1 VSKALRIVLGIALI
15 ISGTTLGSLPATAS
29 TVFNCG
35 TTGTYTVSSGVA
47 ISHASCVGDLT
58 LDGTVTSVGAGAF
71 ENAQLNAVIIPV
83 GVTAIG
89 IDAFK
94 LARIDSLVFN
104 EGLLT
109 IGASAFADMS
119 KSVSAPPL
127 DITIPNS
134 VTSIGAYAF
143 VQLVLGAVVLGNG
156 TTTILQGTF
165 YNNFGQGATSMQLG
179 ANVSTIEAT
188 AFLGLRATN
197 VEFPDSLRSIDAN
210 AFSES
215 ALQSVVFPD
224 ELTTVHV
231 DAFSHSGSL
240 TAVLYCGSSPGVP
253 NTLFA
258 PVSCVQSTVTFRSN
272 WESDSTSAQTKTLN
286 RKAQLSTS
294 TLQRAG
300 YSFSGWNE
308 ASDGSATAHADG
320 SEYSFASDLILFAQW
335 TQNATPPQPPA
346 VSAPQP
352 PTQPTPQLVSLV
364 TIEQGKDAKY
374 SVLRVALGQTSWA
387 EPILGIQVRL
397 LDTKGNL
404 IRMFVVPLELGTNEV
419 ELDLKLPKGSFDVEV
434 VTLSQNGQSQ
444 PVVSLPGL
452 ASQAF
457 FNRTSKFEEPTL
469 EGTSVSRPILFD
481 GNSSTLRPKAKIGLR
496 RLAERITADERAISL
511 TGFSAKWSSGESY
524 AEKLATKRA
533 KRVGAFLKRQ
543 GVTTWVYFAGYGT
556 LEGEANLASARKVE
570 IRLLD

>member
-1 VSKALRIVLGIALI
+1 M
-15 ISGTTLGSLPATAS
+15 
-29 TVFNCG
+29 
-35 TTGTYTVSSGVA
+35 
-47 ISHASCVGDLT
+47 
-58 LDGTVTSVGAGAF
+58 LDVTVTSVGARAF
-71 ENAQLNAVIIPV
+71 ESAQLNAVIIPV

-94 LARIDSLVFN
+94 SARIDSLVLN
-104 EGLLT
+104 EGLLS
-109 IGASAFADMS
+109 IDNGAFQSMTMS
-119 KSVSAPPL
+119 GGTPPL
-127 DITIPNS
+127 DVTIPNS
-134 VTSIGAYAF
+134 VISFGAGAF
-143 VQLVLGAVVLGNG
+143 YQAVLGTVILGDG
-156 TTTILQGTF
+156 VTQIGQYTF
-165 YNNFGQGATSMQLG
+165 YNNMGSAATSMKLG
-179 ANVSTIEAT
+179 SNLSSIGEG
-188 AFLGLRATN
+188 AFIGLRATN
-197 VEFPDSLRSIDAN
+197 IEFPDSLRSIDN
-210 AFSES
+210 RAFES
-215 ALQSVVFPD
+215 STLQSVVFPD
-224 ELTTVHV
+224 ELATVHV
-231 DAFSHSGSL
+231 DAFRFSGSL
-240 TAVLYCGSSPGVP
+240 TVVLYCGSSPGVP
-253 NTLFA
+253 NTLA
-258 PVSCVQSTVTFRSN
+258 VTVSCVQSTVTFRSN
-272 WESDSTSAQTKTLN
+272 WESDSTSTQTKTLN

-308 ASDGSATAHADG
+308 ASDGSATARADG

-352 PTQPTPQLVSLV
+352 TPQPTPQLVSLV
-364 TIEQGKDAKY
+364 TIERGKDAKY

-457 FNRTSKFEEPTL
+457 FNPTSKFEEPTL

-496 RLAERITADERAISL
+496 RLAERITADDRAISL